1 MKLGERSLPIL
12 TASSGSQHRTLW
24 SMTLVTVISL
34 AALLI
39 ATSQFLQ
46 SEFVSRG
53 GTGLESVIVGGLAL
67 SEQGNGTST
76 SFDIPSLLGSVKV
89 QFSTDKKT
97 KSQPVVV
104 GEDTSTSKIAASSP
118 KDNVMSTTSANLP
131 KPGFPQKNLVAYDQA
146 YGRQSNHIH
155 QLRNT
160 LNIAYETGRAVLAH
174 PMMGNG
180 DLSDYGLPW
189 MQLLDLNEIN
199 RLLKPDWDTS
209 PLEPCLIKGWNVEPD
224 EEVIRYITMNWTNGT
239 PPQHRE
245 ETCNELAAPH
255 LLRDPNSWSAS
266 CLVRPFWHFNLT
278 QFPKAT
284 CFECGFDGFLQ
295 SWETCDESV
304 KVRPERR
311 NAGMVELQG
320 FQRPLGWST
329 NQSMYLEDTKEGFD
343 DFWIFGGFNIFF
355 FNKPEEPFT
364 DRFADIP
371 FTPWIQESARNS
383 LDGLFQLTSDSSTKV
398 LVEPPI
404 PGITIDVDLKKYD
417 HILCMHIR
425 RTDLKHLYGNPPL
438 PDLIALAEDYLSK
451 GVVRQVLIV
460 TDANEDERTEILS
473 HIPGAKL
480 GCDGEMTPHCAN
492 PMMAVAVEQQMCSF
506 TGVFVGWLRS
516 TVTQII
522 VRKRE
527 KYGKSSH
534 IYPAIVRPRRR
545 RRTALKS

>member
-1 MKLGERSLPIL
+1 MKPSEESLPVS
-12 TASSGSQHRTLW
+12 TASSGFQHRIRWRMSL
-24 SMTLVTVISL
+24 LAVFSL
-34 AALLI
+34 ATLLV
-39 ATSQFLQ
+39 ATSPSLR
-46 SEFVSRG
+46 SVFVSG
-53 GTGLESVIVGGLAL
+53 GETGWESIIVDGSLL
-67 SEQGNGTST
+67 SRLGNGTST
-76 SFDIPSLLGSVKV
+76 SFDISSLLVSTKEH
-89 QFSTDKKT
+89 FSTDNET
-97 KSQPVVV
+97 KLQPVAFE
-104 GEDTSTSKIAASSP
+104 EDISTSKTGASSS
-118 KDNVMSTTSANLP
+118 KDEVISTVSAISL
-131 KPGFPQKNLVAYDQA
+131 KPGFPQRKLVAYDQD

-174 PMMGNG
+174 PMMRNG
-180 DLSDYGLPW
+180 DTNDYGLAW

-224 EEVIRYITMNWTNGT
+224 EEVIRYITMNWNNGV

-245 ETCNELAAPH
+245 ETCNELAAPR

-266 CLVRPFWHFNLT
+266 CLVRPFWHFTLT
-278 QFPKAT
+278 QFPRAT
-284 CFECGFDGFLQ
+284 CFDCGLDGFLQ
-295 SWETCDESV
+295 SWETCDESL

-311 NAGMVELQG
+311 NAVMGELKG
-320 FQRPLGWST
+320 FQRPFGWST
-329 NQSMYLEDTKEGFD
+329 NQTMYLENTEEGFD

-371 FTPWIQESARNS
+371 YTPWIQESARNS
-383 LDGLFQLTSDSSTKV
+383 LDGLFQLKSDSSNKD

-404 PGITIDVDLKKYD
+404 PGITIDIDLKKYE

-425 RTDLKHLYGNPPL
+425 QTDLKHLYGNPPL
-438 PDLIALAEDYLSK
+438 SKLIALAEDYLSK
-451 GVVRQVLIV
+451 GVVKQVLIV
-460 TDANEDERTEILS
+460 TDANVDERTEILS

-516 TVTQII
+516 TFTQII

-534 IYPAIVRPRRR
+534 TFPAVVR
-545 RRTALKS
+545 L